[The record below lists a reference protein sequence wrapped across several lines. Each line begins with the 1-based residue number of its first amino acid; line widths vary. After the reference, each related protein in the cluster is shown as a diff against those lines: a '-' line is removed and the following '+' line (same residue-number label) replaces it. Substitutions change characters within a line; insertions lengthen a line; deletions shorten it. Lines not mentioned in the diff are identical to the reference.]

1 LSATMFPLVP
11 GDDSKVE
18 LAASV
23 VTPIF
28 DDGKILE
35 VSTSSFLCRSWRAAY
50 TALAPYRTFLGT
62 CSTTGTG

>member
-1 LSATMFPLVP
+1 MSPLVP

-23 VTPIF
+23 VTPIG

-35 VSTSSFLCRSWRAAY
+35 VSTSSFLC
-50 TALAPYRTFLGT
+50 
-62 CSTTGTG
+62 

>member
-1 LSATMFPLVP
+1 MSATMVP
-11 GDDSKVE
+11 DDDSKDE

-35 VSTSSFLCRSWRAAY
+35 VSTSSFLC
-50 TALAPYRTFLGT
+50 
-62 CSTTGTG
+62 